1 MTAVDPISV
10 SSGGASIHSTDN
22 TLGTPKQ
29 TMDADLFMKLLVTQ
43 LQNQDPSSPMD
54 TNQMISQTTQLSM
67 MQSLATLNS
76 TGTENFALAMRTNA
90 AALIGQQVSYI
101 DKNGDTQTGKATSAS
116 FSGSVPT
123 VTVGGVDVP
132 LDSISALNPPTSTTA
147 PVA

>member
-1 MTAVDPISV
+1 MTAVPPVSA
-10 SSGGASIHSTDN
+10 SSGGASIYATDN
-22 TLGTPKQ
+22 TLGAPKQ

-76 TGTENFALAMRTNA
+76 TSTENFAIAMRTNA
-90 AALIGQQVSYI
+90 AALIGQQVSYL
-101 DKNGDTQTGKATSAS
+101 DKNGNTQTGKATSVS

-123 VTVGGVDVP
+123 VTIGGISVS
-132 LDSISALNPPTSTTA
+132 LQSISALNLNTSGTA
-147 PVA
+147 SAA

>member
-1 MTAVDPISV
+1 MTTVDPISA
-10 SSGGASIHSTDN
+10 SSGGSSIYATDN

-76 TGTENFALAMRTNA
+76 TNTESFALSMRTNA
-90 AALIGQQVSYI
+90 AALIGQQVSYL
-101 DKNGDTQTGKATSAS
+101 DKNGDTQTGKATAVS
-116 FSGSVPT
+116 FARSVPT
-123 VTVGGVDVP
+123 VTVGGVSVSFA
-132 LDSISALNPPTSTTA
+132 SISALTLPN
-147 PVA
+147 

>member
-1 MTAVDPISV
+1 MTAVDPISS
-10 SSGGASIHSTDN
+10 SSGGSSIYATDN
-22 TLGTPKQ
+22 TLGAPKQ

-76 TGTENFALAMRTNA
+76 TNTESFALAMRTNA
-90 AALIGQQVSYI
+90 AALIGQQVSYT
-101 DKNGDTQTGKATSAS
+101 DKNGDTKTGKATSVS

-123 VTVGGVDVP
+123 VSVGGVDVS
-132 LDSISALNPPTSTTA
+132 LDSISALTLAN
-147 PVA
+147 

>member
-1 MTAVDPISV
+1 MTAVDPVSA
-10 SSGGASIHSTDN
+10 SSGGASIYATDN

-43 LQNQDPSSPMD
+43 LKNQDPSSPMD

-67 MQSLATLNS
+67 MQSLATLN
-76 TGTENFALAMRTNA
+76 TTNTESFALAMRTNA
-90 AALIGQQVSYI
+90 AALIGQQVSYL
-101 DKNGDTQTGKATSAS
+101 DKNGNTQTGKATSVS

-123 VTVGGVDVP
+123 VTVGGVSIS
-132 LDSISALNPPTSTTA
+132 LDSISALNIGTSATA